1 MRRTESATKPVWRD
15 MTGTRTFGVLL
26 FVLMSSA
33 MNVQPATARPVPAK
47 ANDCDRACLNGIVD
61 QYLAAIVAHD
71 PSKVPHSDNVKY
83 TENDVELQLGD
94 GLWATASGIGSYK
107 VYMADPTAGQVG
119 FFGIVEE
126 DGHPGILGT
135 RIKVVNG
142 KATEIET
149 LVARPD
155 NANSGFPNPA
165 GLKDKPIFSEDVP
178 ENQRTSRAKMIELA
192 DGYFSTIQ
200 QNTGKIYTSFDDD
213 CQRVENGVVTANNP
227 NGSGVAKMGCEAQL
241 KTGLLRFVTRCRDRR
256 FPVVDEQK
264 GLVLVSTFFDH
275 SGSLTTFKLVDGTDY
290 HVRPPFDRPFSFVML
305 ELFKIKQAKIRQ
317 IEAVIVTVPYHMPSP
332 WVKNPK

>member
-1 MRRTESATKPVWRD
+1 MIRAKAFTILLY
-15 MTGTRTFGVLL
+15 VLL
-26 FVLMSSA
+26 FRMVAVQSLSA
-33 MNVQPATARPVPAK
+33 APAK
-47 ANDCDRACLNGIVD
+47 TADCDRACLNSIMD

-71 PSKVPHSDNVKY
+71 PSKLPHSERVKY
-83 TENDVELQLGD
+83 TENNVELQLGD
-94 GLWATASGIGSYK
+94 GLWATATGIGTYR
-107 VYMADPTAGQVG
+107 VYMDDPAAGQVG
-119 FFGIVEE
+119 VFGVVEE
-126 DGHPGILGT
+126 DGHPGILGA
-135 RIKVVNG
+135 RIKVVNH

-165 GLKDKPIFSEDVP
+165 GLKDKPTFSEDVP
-178 ENQRTSRAKMIELA
+178 ANERVSRAKMIELA

-200 QNTGKIYTSFDDD
+200 KNTGKIYTSFDED

-227 NGSGVAKMGCEAQL
+227 SASGVAKMGCEAQL
-241 KTGLLRFVTRCRDRR
+241 KTGLLLFVTRCRDRR

-275 SGSLTTFKLVDGTDY
+275 SGSPTTFKLVDGTDY
-290 HVRPPFDRPFSFVML
+290 HVRPPFDRPYSFVIL
-305 ELFKIKQAKIRQ
+305 ELFKIEQAKIRQ

-332 WVKNPK
+332 WVTNPK

>member
-1 MRRTESATKPVWRD
+1 MVR
-15 MTGTRTFGVLL
+15 TRTFVFLLSVLL
-26 FVLMSSA
+26 TSVAAARSA
-33 MNVQPATARPVPAK
+33 SARPAGK

-71 PSKVPHSDNVKY
+71 PSKLPHAENVKY
-83 TENDVELQLGD
+83 TENNVELQLGD
-94 GLWATASGIGSYK
+94 GLWATASGIGAYK
-107 VYMADPTAGQVG
+107 VYMDDPTAGQVG
-119 FFGIVEE
+119 FFGVVEE

-135 RIKVVNG
+135 RIRVVNH

-149 LVARPD
+149 LVARPE
-155 NANSGFPNPA
+155 NANSSFPNPA
-165 GLKDKPIFSEDVP
+165 GLKDKPIFSEDLP
-178 ENQRTSRAKMIELA
+178 ENERIPRAKMIELA

-241 KTGLLRFVTRCRDRR
+241 KTGLLLFVTRCRDRR

-275 SGSLTTFKLVDGTDY
+275 SGSLTTFKLVDGSDF
-290 HVRPPFDRPFSFVML
+290 HVRPPFDRPYSFVIL
-305 ELFKIKQAKIRQ
+305 ELFKIKQGKIRQ

-332 WVKNPK
+332 WAKNLK

>member
-1 MRRTESATKPVWRD
+1 MIATRIFAALVS
-15 MTGTRTFGVLL
+15 
-26 FVLMSSA
+26 VLMSSA
-33 MNVQPATARPVPAK
+33 VNVQSASARPAPAK
-47 ANDCDRACLNGIVD
+47 ANGCDRACLNGIVD

-83 TENDVELQLGD
+83 TENNVELQLGD
-94 GLWATASGIGSYK
+94 GLWATATDIGSYK
-107 VYMADPTAGQVG
+107 IYMADSTAGQVG

-178 ENQRTSRAKMIELA
+178 EDEGTPRAKMIDLA

-332 WVKNPK
+332 WEKNPK